1 MLPVLSLILPG
12 FYSPIYLLGL
22 CLSKWVPSTSVG
34 DTQNIPGC
42 LVFVIDTELE
52 TV

>member
-22 CLSKWVPSTSVG
+22 CLSKWV
-34 DTQNIPGC
+34 
-42 LVFVIDTELE
+42 LVTPKTFLGVWYL
-52 TV
+52 